1 MKKRG
6 KMDAYFSVE
15 ASLVLPMVVGSIIFV
30 VCFLLFWYNRCLMEQ
45 NLNGLAVKA
54 SQSDSGSMEELER
67 ELGKWQDEYLTDKHY
82 AWESGEVVT
91 SLRLNWY
98 EFKQDGK
105 LLLGD
110 RTWKAQV
117 TGKAMRIHPTPFLRL
132 CRRS

>member
-6 KMDAYFSVE
+6 KLDAYFSVE

-54 SQSDSGSMEELER
+54 SQSDSGSMEELKR

-82 AWESGEVVT
+82 AWEAGEVVT